1 MAFESEPGVSID
13 SELVELSIP
22 ALPEFISLPR
32 MTIAAVAAHGSFDVE
47 EVEDIRL
54 AIEELCL
61 ATFEGRGRGRLH
73 LQIGL
78 GADALEVTCTFES
91 EGPHTTTDP
100 RSDLASQMTAQLLG
114 ALADEYGI
122 DLESGSPR
130 AWFRKARP
138 SPPAE

>member
-1 MAFESEPGVSID
+1 MASESEPGVSID

-22 ALPEFISLPR
+22 ALPELISLPR
-32 MTIAAVAAHGSFDVE
+32 MTAAAVAAHGGFDVE

-73 LQIGL
+73 LGIRL
-78 GADALEVTCTFES
+78 GADALEVECTFES
-91 EGPHTTTDP
+91 DGHHTTPEP
-100 RSDLASQMTAQLLG
+100 RSDLASQMTGQLLS

-122 DLESGSPR
+122 DVATGRPR
-130 AWFRKARP
+130 AWFRKVRP
-138 SPPAE
+138 SSPA